1 MPSYPTRI
9 AELVSAAT
17 RLPLLALPLFMLVGA
32 ASDGVAGV
40 LWALLCV
47 FLTTG
52 LSLLYLAYLVRSG
65 RVRDPGKISRGE
77 RAGPLWI
84 VAALH
89 SAAWLLV
96 TLLGAP
102 DDLRAVLL
110 SYALATVAFALLT
123 PFLKLSLHAAG
134 AAGTLVCLLFVFGP
148 WGLFSAPLLPLVW
161 WARTELGRHTRL
173 ELAVGALVGSGGTWL
188 SFYLIG

>member
-1 MPSYPTRI
+1 MPSSTRI

-17 RLPLLALPLFMLVGA
+17 RLPLLAVPLFLLVGL
-32 ASDGVAGV
+32 ASAGAAGV
-40 LWALLCV
+40 PWALLCL
-47 FLTTG
+47 FLTSG
-52 LSLLYLAYLVRSG
+52 LSLLYLAYLVRTG
-65 RVRDPGKISRGE
+65 RVRDPKKISRGE
-77 RAGPLWI
+77 RAGPLWV

-89 SAAWLLV
+89 SGAWLVV
-96 TLLGAP
+96 TFLGAP

-123 PFLKLSLHAAG
+123 PLLKLSLHAAG
-134 AAGTLVCLLFVFGP
+134 AAGTLVCLLFAFGP

-161 WARTELGRHTRL
+161 SARTRLGRHTQP
-173 ELAVGALVGSGGTWL
+173 ELALGALVGGGGTWI

>member
-1 MPSYPTRI
+1 MPSSTRI

-17 RLPLLALPLFMLVGA
+17 RLPLMAAPLFLLVGA
-32 ASDGVAGV
+32 ASAGGAGV
-40 LWALLCV
+40 LWALLCL
-47 FLTTG
+47 FLTSG

-77 RAGPLWI
+77 RAGPLWV

-89 SAAWLLV
+89 SGAWLVV
-96 TLLGAP
+96 TFLSAP

-123 PFLKLSLHAAG
+123 PLLKLSLHAAG
-134 AAGTLVCLLFVFGP
+134 AAGTLVCLTAVFGL
-148 WGLFSAPLLPLVW
+148 WGFLCAPLLPLVW
-161 WARTELGRHTRL
+161 WARTVLARHTWL
-173 ELAVGALVGSGGTWL
+173 ELALGSLVGGLGTWA

>member
-1 MPSYPTRI
+1 VPSSTRI
-9 AELVSAAT
+9 AEFVSAAT
-17 RLPLLALPLFMLVGA
+17 RLPLLAVPLFLLVGA
-32 ASDGVAGV
+32 ASAGVAGV
-40 LWALLCV
+40 LWASLCL
-47 FLTTG
+47 FSTTG
-52 LSLLYLAYLVRSG
+52 LSLLYLACLVRSG

-77 RAGPLWI
+77 RAGPLWV
-84 VAALH
+84 VATLH
-89 SAAWLLV
+89 SGAWLLV

-123 PFLKLSLHAAG
+123 PLIKLSLHAAG
-134 AAGTLVCLLFVFGP
+134 AAGTLVCLLFVFGL

-173 ELAVGALVGSGGTWL
+173 ELVVGALVGGLGTWAP
-188 SFYLIG
+188 FYVIG

>member
-1 MPSYPTRI
+1 MPSYSTRI

-17 RLPLLALPLFMLVGA
+17 RLPLLAVPLFLLVGA
-32 ASDGVAGV
+32 ASAGAAGV
-40 LWALLCV
+40 LWALLCL
-47 FLTTG
+47 FLTSG

-65 RVRDPGKISRGE
+65 KVRDPGKISRGE
-77 RAGPLWI
+77 RAGPLWV

-89 SAAWLLV
+89 SGAWLAV
-96 TLLGAP
+96 AFLGAP

-123 PFLKLSLHAAG
+123 PLLKLSLHAAG
-134 AAGTLVCLLFVFGP
+134 AAGTLVCLTAVFGP
-148 WGLFSAPLLPLVW
+148 WGLLSAPLLPLVW

-173 ELAVGALVGSGGTWL
+173 ELAAGALVGGGGTWV
-188 SFYLIG
+188 SFYLIA

>member
-1 MPSYPTRI
+1 MNRPTRI

-17 RLPLLALPLFMLVGA
+17 RLPLMAVPLFLLVGA
-32 ASDGVAGV
+32 ASAGAAGV
-40 LWALLCV
+40 PWALLCL
-47 FLTTG
+47 FLTSG
-52 LSLLYLAYLVRSG
+52 LSLLYLAYLVRTG
-65 RVRDPGKISRGE
+65 RVRDTKKISRGE
-77 RAGPLWI
+77 RAGPLWV

-89 SAAWLLV
+89 SGAWLVV
-96 TLLGAP
+96 TFLGAP

-123 PFLKLSLHAAG
+123 PLLKLSLHAAG
-134 AAGTLVCLLFVFGP
+134 AAGTLVCLTSVFGP
-148 WGLFSAPLLPLVW
+148 WGLLSAPLLPLVW

-173 ELAVGALVGSGGTWL
+173 ELTLGALVGGLGTWWA

>member
-1 MPSYPTRI
+1 MPSSTRI

-17 RLPLLALPLFMLVGA
+17 RLPLLAVPLFLVVGA
-32 ASDGVAGV
+32 ASAGSTGI
-40 LWALLCV
+40 LWALLCLS
-47 FLTTG
+47 LTTG

-77 RAGPLWI
+77 RAGPLWV

-89 SAAWLLV
+89 SVAWLLV

-102 DDLRAVLL
+102 DPLRAVLL
-110 SYALATVAFALLT
+110 SYALATVSFALLT
-123 PFLKLSLHAAG
+123 PLLKLSLHAAG
-134 AAGTLVCLLFVFGP
+134 TAGTLVCLLFVFGA

-173 ELAVGALVGSGGTWL
+173 ELASGALVGGVGTWV